1 MSGSQETVVLQNWQ
15 KLKPP
20 KNDMCDFALKNK
32 TVAHTCLPSFEN
44 GNGRV
49 CEETLLRSRNFATMV
64 K

>member
-1 MSGSQETVVLQNWQ
+1 
-15 KLKPP
+15 
-20 KNDMCDFALKNK
+20 MCDFALKNK